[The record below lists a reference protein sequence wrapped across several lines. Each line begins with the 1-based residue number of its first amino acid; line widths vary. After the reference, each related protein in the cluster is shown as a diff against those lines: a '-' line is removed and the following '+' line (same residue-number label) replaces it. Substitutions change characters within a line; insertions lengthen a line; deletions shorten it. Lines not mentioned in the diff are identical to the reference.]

1 MVLQY
6 MSNKIYA
13 QEWLELAKHNLQG
26 AEILFAADHFTDVI
40 GCEIQQAIEKALKS
54 LFALRN
60 FKILKTHNLTELFT
74 NQKDLKLGE
83 EELSLLECATQYY
96 LEDRYPN
103 PRYSLPPRDEIE
115 KSLVFARDLLLRIC
129 TIIDRA

>member
-1 MVLQY
+1 MGLRY

-54 LFALRN
+54 LFAFRN
-60 FKILKTHNLTELFT
+60 LKILKSHNLTELVT
-74 NQKDLKLGE
+74 NQKDLELSE

-115 KSLVFARDLLLRIC
+115 RTLIFARSLLLRTC
-129 TIIDRA
+129 NLVDRA